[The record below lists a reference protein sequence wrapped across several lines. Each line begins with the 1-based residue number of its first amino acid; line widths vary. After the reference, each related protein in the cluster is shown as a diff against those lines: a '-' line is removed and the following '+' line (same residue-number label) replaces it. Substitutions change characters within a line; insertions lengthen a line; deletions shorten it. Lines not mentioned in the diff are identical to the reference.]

1 MTPNEPWLDLLREQQ
16 STRFADLAG
25 AHTVFTIPVS
35 ERLLNRIVADRL
47 PRSAPVSELQL
58 HPEDG
63 NHVTI
68 SVKLSKFAFLPAVRV
83 RFAIERQPDLPASP
97 VLVLRIEGKAAL
109 AGPALGFL
117 NVLPPGV
124 RLENDRLLVD
134 LAALLAQYGA
144 SEVLLYLTAIEVT
157 TVAGRVIVSGRLA
170 IPAGTR
176 S

>member
-16 STRFADLAG
+16 STHFADLAG
-25 AHTVFTIPVS
+25 AHTAFTIPVS
-35 ERLLNRIVADRL
+35 ERLLNRILVERL
-47 PRSAPVSELQL
+47 PRSAPVSELQV

-63 NHVTI
+63 NRVTV

-144 SEVLLYLTAIEVT
+144 AEVLLYLTALEVT
-157 TVAGRVIVSGRLA
+157 ATAGRVIVSGRLA
-170 IPAGTR
+170 LPRAQ